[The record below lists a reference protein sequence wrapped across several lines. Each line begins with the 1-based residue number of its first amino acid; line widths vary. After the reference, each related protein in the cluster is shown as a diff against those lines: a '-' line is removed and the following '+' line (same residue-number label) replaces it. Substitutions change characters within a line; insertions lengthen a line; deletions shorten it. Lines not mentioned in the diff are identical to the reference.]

1 MIGATVK
8 GLLGRKLRTAL
19 TALAIVLGVAMIAGA
34 FITTDTM
41 LKASDDLKKSSYGSA
56 DAVVSGR
63 TAFKANTDNGPASQR
78 KPIAQSLVKQVQG
91 VPQVAYASGEISG
104 DAKLTDKKGKV
115 VDTNGSPAFAVGFD
129 ASSPGARALSPF
141 KVKAGSFPTAANQVA
156 IDKAT
161 ADKKHYKV
169 GDSVGVVAE
178 DGTHQYILS
187 GVVTF
192 GDVNSIG
199 SASAAVFSVAGAQQL
214 FHQQGQVDSI
224 LVKGKPGV
232 PAPEVRQA
240 INQAIPA
247 TAQVQSA
254 QSQDRFDLGGLDK
267 GLKFLRTALLVFGF
281 ISVFVG
287 AFIIFNTLSITV
299 AQRTKEFGLLRM
311 IGASRRQV
319 LGSVVLEAIVIGFVA
334 SIVGLAAGFGLS
346 KLINALFTASGIDLP
361 SAGTV
366 FASRTV
372 LVSLAVGIGITTLAG
387 LGPALR
393 ATRIAPVAA
402 LREGGVDPARKRGK
416 VGWAFTI
423 FTCVLGV
430 ALVSIGVFANGLDAT
445 GVLTL
450 MGVGSLLLFV
460 GVALVAP
467 QIARPM
473 ASVIGRLSAR
483 IGGPS
488 GRLARD
494 NAMRNP
500 HRTATTAAALMI
512 GIALVTFVAVLG
524 AGVRHA
530 FDDALH
536 KQVTSQFVV
545 TAPDG
550 FAPFSAGAADALSTP
565 QAKKDGIS
573 ATSVRQDQVRAFG
586 KKTSIDGVDPNAGT
600 LLRFDWKEGSNA
612 ALTQLDGNGAIV
624 TKKYADDHK
633 LHIGS
638 TFTAQAAAGDR
649 LNLTVRGVQ
658 ARPEFNPLGLADI
671 QVSRQLFNSTFTQPK
686 LRYVFVNA
694 NVPEASLKASLA
706 HFPDAKVWTL
716 AAYQKDQDKQ
726 FNQFLSILYVLLALS
741 VIVSLFGIV
750 NTLVLS
756 VFERTREL
764 GMLRAVGMTR
774 RQVRRMI
781 RHESIITALIGAV
794 LGIVVGVFLGAL
806 VTQALSQYDVSLHLP
821 LGTLIAFLIVAIVAG
836 VLAAIGPA
844 RRAARLNVLSALQ
857 YE

>member
-1 MIGATVK
+1 MRSATVK

-41 LKASDDLKKSSYGSA
+41 LKASDDLKQASYGSA

-63 TAFKANTDNGPASQR
+63 TAFKADDNNGPASQR
-78 KPIAQSLVKQVQG
+78 KSIPQSLVDQVKA
-91 VPQVAYASGEISG
+91 VPQVAYVSGEVNG

-115 VDTNGSPAFAVGFD
+115 VDTNGSPSFAVGVD

-141 KVKAGSFPTAANQVA
+141 KVKAGNFPSQPNQVA
-156 IDKAT
+156 IDKST
-161 ADKKHYKV
+161 ADKKHYKL

-178 DGTHQYILS
+178 DGTHTYILS
-187 GVVTF
+187 GIVTF

-214 FHQQGQVDSI
+214 FGETGKVDSI

-232 PAPEVRQA
+232 SAAQVRQA
-240 INQAIPA
+240 VGSVLPP
-247 TAQVQSA
+247 TAQVQTA
-254 QSQDRFDLGGLDK
+254 QSQDRFDLSGLDQF
-267 GLKFLRTALLVFGF
+267 LKILRTALLVFGF
-281 ISVFVG
+281 ISLFVG

-319 LGSVVLEAIVIGFVA
+319 LGSVVLEAIVIGLVA
-334 SIVGLAAGFGLS
+334 SIVGIAAGFGLS
-346 KLINALFTASGIDLP
+346 KAIDALFSSSGIDLP
-361 SAGTV
+361 TAGTV
-366 FASRTV
+366 FAARTV
-372 LVSLAVGIGITTLAG
+372 IVALLVGVGVTTLAG

-402 LREGGVDPARKRGK
+402 LREGGVDPARKRGRL
-416 VGWAFTI
+416 GWTLTI
-423 FTCVLGV
+423 LASVLGI
-430 ALVSIGVFANGLDAT
+430 ALVSYGVFGSGLDAT
-445 GVLTL
+445 QVLTS
-450 MGVGSLLLFV
+450 MGVGSLLLFI

-473 ASVIGRLSAR
+473 ASFIGRASERL
-483 IGGPS
+483 GGPA

-524 AGVRHA
+524 SGLRNS

-536 KQVTSQFVV
+536 KQVASDYVV

-550 FAPFSAGAADALSTP
+550 FAPFSAGTADAL
-565 QAKKDGIS
+565 AKQQGVTS
-573 ATSVRQDQVRAFG
+573 ASIREDQVKAFG
-586 KKTSIDGVDPNAGT
+586 KKSSIDGVDGSASKVLHFTWKDGSDATLAQLGT
-600 LLRFDWKEGSNA
+600 G
-612 ALTQLDGNGAIV
+612 GAVV

-633 LHIGS
+633 LHVGS
-638 TFTAQAAAGDR
+638 SFTAVTAADDR
-649 LNLTVRGVQ
+649 LALTVRGIQ
-658 ARPEFNPLGLADI
+658 DPPEFNPLGLADI
-671 QVSRQLFNSTFTQPK
+671 TISRQVFDKTFQQPK

-694 NVPEASLKASLA
+694 DVPESSLKASLA

-726 FNQFLSILYVLLALS
+726 FSSFLNILYALLALS

-781 RHESIITALIGAV
+781 RHESIITALIGAL
-794 LGIVVGVFLGAL
+794 LGMAVGVFLSAL

-821 LGTLIAFLIVAIVAG
+821 VGTLVAFLIVAIVAG

-844 RRAARLNVLSALQ
+844 RRAGKLNVLSALQ